1 MEMDSESDQE
11 DEINGQERGERLE
24 AHITCTTVHWLCHN
38 MFELRIYADIV
49 GLQYCKLIMQ
59 HQFAVNC
66 IVYCKL
72 AFCLSL

>member
-1 MEMDSESDQE
+1 MKVM
-11 DEINGQERGERLE
+11 GRRGVREWRLTL
-24 AHITCTTVHWLCHN
+24 HVLQCIGYVTV